1 MDEQKLEK
9 KLEELLQTERSIL
22 SRLWSIDVWV
32 TIIGI
37 VFLITLVVM
46 LFGFFT

>member
-1 MDEQKLEK
+1 MDEKKLEQ
-9 KLEELLQTERSIL
+9 KLEELLQTEKSIL

-37 VFLITLVVM
+37 VFLITLVVA
-46 LFGFFT
+46 LLGLLT